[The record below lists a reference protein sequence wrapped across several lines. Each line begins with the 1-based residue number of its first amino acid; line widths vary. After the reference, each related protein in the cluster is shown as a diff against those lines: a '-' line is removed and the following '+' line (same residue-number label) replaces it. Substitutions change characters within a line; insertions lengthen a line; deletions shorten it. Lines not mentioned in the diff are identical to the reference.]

1 MNEILKNTHVFVD
14 VLCMSRCD
22 AVRQWDEGAFQKAY
36 KWANYFEEVYHRLKS
51 RPSLAEKL
59 DKYLENFNKSEQIY
73 LGKFKLSVEVL
84 GKSKTLLRQFLL
96 QNPHLSD
103 SQYKLTLKLYGMTIG
118 ETQTCGNNEELLRD
132 FCHLSQTRAA
142 LYLLCKMRDRLT
154 EDIRISQEKTVKTS
168 LESSTSN
175 VGEFPSAVS
184 SGEVAVDVTAQ
195 CLFKY
200 VQHQVK
206 VGDPQRRRKLLFGKL
221 HVLAEQGN
229 GLRSIITSLL
239 LTSDDCQSGQQA
251 NDVMQFLLEWLLE
264 FLSKASTPH
273 PSLMSIPP
281 HLLRR
286 VAFMY
291 DAFFKIY
298 LSHLQSW
305 AENMVPKVCC
315 SRDDCHTSRGILWR
329 FKLHETSQNRQG
341 KDDGH
346 LTFTNLVNHLRHLA
360 TGGDFVADA
369 TKKQLQSCL
378 VLGESKVSSIDN
390 TKTFHSLN
398 LNIWEDI
405 CSLVYI

>member
-1 MNEILKNTHVFVD
+1 MFLF
-14 VLCMSRCD
+14 L
-22 AVRQWDEGAFQKAY
+22 FQ
-36 KWANYFEEVYHRLKS
+36 VYHRLKS

-142 LYLLCKMRDRLT
+142 LYLLCKMRDSLT

-206 VGDPQRRRKLLFGKL
+206 VGGKISSGGMGGCVCLLHKG
-221 HVLAEQGN
+221 
-229 GLRSIITSLL
+229 RS
-239 LTSDDCQSGQQA
+239 
-251 NDVMQFLLEWLLE
+251 FLIV
-264 FLSKASTPH
+264 PD
-273 PSLMSIPP
+273 
-281 HLLRR
+281 LRR
-286 VAFMY
+286 A
-291 DAFFKIY
+291 
-298 LSHLQSW
+298 S
-305 AENMVPKVCC
+305 CRTG
-315 SRDDCHTSRGILWR
+315 SRP
-329 FKLHETSQNRQG
+329 
-341 KDDGH
+341 
-346 LTFTNLVNHLRHLA
+346 
-360 TGGDFVADA
+360 
-369 TKKQLQSCL
+369 
-378 VLGESKVSSIDN
+378 
-390 TKTFHSLN
+390 
-398 LNIWEDI
+398 
-405 CSLVYI
+405 